1 MKGLFLVEPV
11 VALYAFSSFL
21 IYPLVQ
27 QYVYR
32 RLWEQLT
39 NTTYP
44 ISDNTSRCAA
54 SNSSNH
60 SSYHEEVQKQASL
73 FSLYSDLLSTIPSLI
88 VTLMLV
94 AYSDRG
100 GRKITIIMPL
110 IGTLIYTLAFLMVS
124 FFELSIYILIGSS
137 FLSSL
142 FGGLGTFLGGCF
154 AYVADLCED
163 DRQKTLRMA
172 GLDMM
177 IGLLSGVAAIST
189 GYFLRA
195 AGFNW
200 PFVTSALCQCLILF
214 YAVFILEETV
224 KKPDTNAVI
233 LDGSPQ
239 HSALKQMIYGV
250 YQMFTGAS
258 LRCKTVLVL
267 LIVIFTTFSFA
278 YVGGISLM
286 TLYELNEPLCWT
298 EILIGYGSALS
309 TTVFVASFVGV
320 SAFTYCGVPQLLI
333 VLMGILS
340 VMSGMVLLAFT
351 KTTLLMFIV
360 RVPMLLS
367 IMPFPV
373 LRSMMS
379 KIISKSEQG
388 ALFACLSFLESLT
401 NNISSAV
408 FNSVYFATVE
418 WYPGFIFLLSAG
430 LCAIPLFVLG
440 VVGLIGVDVDKE
452 VKQPEPV
459 LAGEE
464 DPVEDLNENSPLLH

>member
-21 IYPLVQ
+21 IYPLMQ

-32 RLWEQLT
+32 RLWEDLT

-44 ISDNTSRCAA
+44 TSDNTSRCAD
-54 SNSSNH
+54 NSSNH
-60 SSYHEEVQKQASL
+60 SSYNEEVQRQASL
-73 FSLYSDLLSTIPSLI
+73 FSLYTELFSTIPSMI

-100 GRKITIIMPL
+100 GRKIAIIMPL
-110 IGTLIYTLAFLMVS
+110 IGTLIYTLAFLTVS
-124 FFELSIYILIGSS
+124 YFELSIYLLIGSS
-137 FLSSL
+137 LVSSL

-163 DRQKTLRMA
+163 GQQKTLRMA

-177 IGLLSGVAAIST
+177 IGLLAGVASIAT

-200 PFVTSALCQCLILF
+200 PFLTSALIQILILL
-214 YAVFILEETV
+214 YAIFILEETV
-224 KKPDTNAVI
+224 KRPPADAVI
-233 LDGSPQ
+233 QEGSPQ
-239 HSALKQMIYGV
+239 RSALKQMICGV
-250 YQMFTGAS
+250 YDMYTGAGR
-258 LRCKTVLVL
+258 RCKIVLAL
-267 LIVIFTTFSFA
+267 LMLIFTSFSFA

-286 TLYELNEPLCWT
+286 TLYTLNKPLCWT

-309 TTVFVASFVGV
+309 TTVFLVSFGGV
-320 SAFTYCGVPQLLI
+320 LVFTYCGVPQLII

-340 VMSGMVLLAFT
+340 VVTGMVLVAFT
-351 KTTLLMFIV
+351 KTTLMMFIV
-360 RVPMLLS
+360 KVPMLLS

-379 KIISKSEQG
+379 KLISKSEQG
-388 ALFACLSFLESLT
+388 ALFAFLSFLENLT
-401 NNISSAV
+401 NNVSSAV
-408 FNSVYFATVE
+408 FNSVYAATVV
-418 WYPGFIFLLSAG
+418 WFPGFIFLLSAG
-430 LCAIPLFVLG
+430 LCVIPLSVLG
-440 VVGLIGVDVDKE
+440 VVAVVGVDVSKE
-452 VKQPEPV
+452 VKEVKEVKEPDTYS
-459 LAGEE
+459 E
-464 DPVEDLNENSPLLH
+464 DQNDNTPLLS

>member
-1 MKGLFLVEPV
+1 MKGLYLVEPV

-32 RLWEQLT
+32 RFWQQLT

-44 ISDNTSRCAA
+44 VSDNTSRCTI
-54 SNSSNH
+54 NNGSNH
-60 SSYHEEVQKQASL
+60 SSYHEEVQRQASL
-73 FSLYSDLLSTIPSLI
+73 FSLYTELFSTIPSLV

-94 AYSDRG
+94 AYSDQG

-110 IGTLIYTLAFLMVS
+110 IGTLIYTLSFLAVS
-124 FFELSIYILIGSS
+124 YFELNIYLLIGSS
-137 FLSSL
+137 LLSSL

-154 AYVADLCED
+154 AYIADLCKD

-177 IGLLSGVAAIST
+177 IGLLSGVASIST

-214 YAVFILEETV
+214 YSVFILEETV
-224 KKPDTNAVI
+224 KKAPTDANI
-233 LDGSPQ
+233 LNGSPQ
-239 HSALKQMIYGV
+239 NSALKQMMYGV
-250 YQMFTGAS
+250 YRMFTGAS
-258 LRCKTVLVL
+258 RRCKTVLVL
-267 LIVIFTTFSFA
+267 LMVIFTSFSFA
-278 YVGGISLM
+278 YVGGISMM

-309 TTVFVASFVGV
+309 TTVFLTSFVGV
-320 SAFTYCGVPQLLI
+320 TAFTYCGVPQILI
-333 VLMGILS
+333 VLMGIVS
-340 VMSGMVLLAFT
+340 VISGMSLMAYA

-401 NNISSAV
+401 NNISVAV
-408 FNSVYFATVE
+408 FNSVYAATVT
-418 WYPGFIFLLSAG
+418 WYSGFIFLLSAG

-440 VVGLIGVDVDKE
+440 VVGVIGVNVAKE
-452 VKQPEPV
+452 VKKPDPA
-459 LAGEE
+459 LSGEE
-464 DPVEDLNENSPLLH
+464 DPVEDENENSPLLS

>member
-32 RLWEQLT
+32 RLWQQLT

-54 SNSSNH
+54 NSSSNH
-60 SSYHEEVQKQASL
+60 SNYHEEVQRQASL
-73 FSLYSDLLSTIPSLI
+73 FSLYTELFSTIPSLV

-110 IGTLIYTLAFLMVS
+110 IGTLIYTLTFLTVS
-124 FFELSIYILIGSS
+124 YFELNIYLLIGSS
-137 FLSSL
+137 LLSSL

-154 AYVADLCED
+154 AYIADLCED
-163 DRQKTLRMA
+163 GHQKTLRMA
-172 GLDMM
+172 GVDMM
-177 IGLLSGVAAIST
+177 IGLLSGVASIST

-200 PFVTSALCQCLILF
+200 PFVTSALCQCLILL

-224 KKPDTNAVI
+224 KKAPTDAI
-233 LDGSPQ
+233 SLDGSPQ
-239 HSALKQMIYGV
+239 RSALKQMIYGV

-258 LRCKTVLVL
+258 RRCKTVLVL
-267 LIVIFTTFSFA
+267 LILIFTSFSFA

-309 TTVFVASFVGV
+309 TTVFLVSFVGV

-340 VMSGMVLLAFT
+340 VISGMVLLAFT
-351 KTTLLMFIV
+351 KTTFLMFIV

-401 NNISSAV
+401 NNVSSAV
-408 FNSVYFATVE
+408 FSSVYAATVA

-430 LCAIPLFVLG
+430 LCVIPLFVLG
-440 VVGLIGVDVDKE
+440 VVGLIGVDVAKE
-452 VKQPEPV
+452 VKKPEPFV
-459 LAGEE
+459 SGED
-464 DPVEDLNENSPLLH
+464 DPVEDQNENNPLLS

>member
-32 RLWEQLT
+32 RLWQDLT

-54 SNSSNH
+54 NSSNH
-60 SSYHEEVQKQASL
+60 SSHHEEVQRQASL
-73 FSLYSDLLSTIPSLI
+73 FSLYSELFSTIPSLV
-88 VTLMLV
+88 VTLLLV

-110 IGTLIYTLAFLMVS
+110 IGTLIYTLAFLTVS
-124 FFELSIYILIGSS
+124 YFELSVYLLIGSS
-137 FLSSL
+137 LLSSL

-154 AYVADLCED
+154 AYIADLCED
-163 DRQKTLRMA
+163 GRQKTLRMA

-177 IGLLSGVAAIST
+177 IGLLAGVASIAT

-200 PFVTSALCQCLILF
+200 PFLTSALCQCLILL
-214 YAVFILEETV
+214 YTIFILEETV
-224 KKPDTNAVI
+224 KRTPADAII
-233 LDGSPQ
+233 LDESPQ
-239 HSALKQMIYGV
+239 HSALKQMTYGV
-250 YQMFTGAS
+250 YKMFTGAS
-258 LRCKTVLVL
+258 RRCKTVLVL
-267 LIVIFTTFSFA
+267 LMVIFSSFSFA

-309 TTVFVASFVGV
+309 TTVFLISFMGV
-320 SAFTYCGVPQLLI
+320 YAFTSCGVPQLLI
-333 VLMGILS
+333 VLIGILS
-340 VMSGMVLLAFT
+340 VVTGMILVAFA
-351 KTTLLMFIV
+351 KTTFLMFLV

-373 LRSMMS
+373 MRSMMS

-401 NNISSAV
+401 SNVSTAV
-408 FNSVYFATVE
+408 FNSVYAATVA

-440 VVGLIGVDVDKE
+440 VVGLIGVDVAEE
-452 VKQPEPV
+452 VKKS
-459 LAGEE
+459 EE
-464 DPVEDLNENSPLLH
+464 DAVEDLNDNTPLLS

>member
-1 MKGLFLVEPV
+1 MKGLYLVEPV

-32 RLWEQLT
+32 RLWQQLT

-44 ISDNTSRCAA
+44 INDNTSRCAT
-54 SNSSNH
+54 NGSSSQSAFH
-60 SSYHEEVQKQASL
+60 REVQQQASL
-73 FSLYSDLLSTIPSLI
+73 FSLYTELFSTVPSLI

-110 IGTLIYTLAFLMVS
+110 IGTLLYTTTILAVS
-124 FFELSIYILIGSS
+124 FFELNVYLLIGSS
-137 FLSSL
+137 LLSSL

-154 AYVADLCED
+154 AYIADLCED

-172 GLDMM
+172 GVDMM
-177 IGLLSGVAAIST
+177 IGLLSGLAAIST

-200 PFVTSALCQCLILF
+200 PFVTSALCQCLILL

-224 KKPDTNAVI
+224 KKPPRDAITSG
-233 LDGSPQ
+233 GSAQP
-239 HSALKQMIYGV
+239 SALKQMLYGV
-250 YQMFTGAS
+250 YQMFAGAS
-258 LRCKTVLVL
+258 HRCKTVLIL
-267 LIVIFTTFSFA
+267 LILIFTSFSFA
-278 YVGGISLM
+278 YMGGTSLV

-298 EILIGYGSALS
+298 EILIGYGAALA
-309 TTVFVASFVGV
+309 TTVFLTSFVGV
-320 SAFTYCGVPQLLI
+320 SVFTYCGVPQLVI

-340 VMSGMVLLAFT
+340 VLSGLILLGFT
-351 KTTLLMFIV
+351 KTTLVMFLV
-360 RVPMLLS
+360 RVPMFLA

-388 ALFACLSFLESLT
+388 ALFALLSFLESLT
-401 NNISSAV
+401 SSVSSAV
-408 FNSVYFATVE
+408 FNSIYAATVA
-418 WYPGFIFLLSAG
+418 WYPGFVFLLAAG
-430 LCAIPLFVLG
+430 LCAIPLFFLG
-440 VVGLIGVDVDKE
+440 VVGLIGVDVPVGREK
-452 VKQPEPV
+452 PEPV
-459 LAGEE
+459 YSGEE
-464 DPVEDLNENSPLLH
+464 DPVENLDENSPLLN